1 MSVTKLLCSKQS
13 CRWAFALLFCV
24 AIVSPVSCGGGTGQ
38 NGGGGGSSQQSWD
51 FFRIVNASIAPV
63 TIQYAYAPSMIL
75 KDGVYHVFFCSGG
88 NIFPAWDYIRYVKST
103 DGGQTW
109 SDPVDMLRATAFNGN
124 DLAACDPSV
133 VFFQGFYY
141 MYYGSA
147 NTTGSN
153 SFQTVVQVARS
164 TAIDGP
170 YLTYTQRGTWED
182 LPDDPQVI
190 IKPLVTRSHAP
201 TGYGAGQPSVVVLNG
216 KLLMWYT
223 DDSEQEAAADGDF
236 TIFRQYMLESS
247 DPVIWTPDPIRQTS
261 IRGQDSPDVKYDATG
276 NRFVVTWVSNMFTNN
291 ASLTRAY
298 SSDGL
303 TWGTTQTLNP
313 AGRFPPYTHN
323 AGEGSDETGHLIPAA
338 SKTIIGF
345 GAPYS
350 LSQVNSLGNWDLYG
364 VFVDSP

>member
-1 MSVTKLLCSKQS
+1 MGIRALILRCYCFASLLW
-13 CRWAFALLFCV
+13 R
-24 AIVSPVSCGGGTGQ
+24 GTGQ

-88 NIFPAWDYIRYVKST
+88 KLFPAWDYIRYVKST

-216 KLLMWYT
+216 KLLMWYNRRFRAGSRGGWRLYDLSSVYAGVVRPCNLDSRSNPT
-223 DDSEQEAAADGDF
+223 DEHSRPGFSRRKVRRNGQSL
-236 TIFRQYMLESS
+236 RS
-247 DPVIWTPDPIRQTS
+247 D
-261 IRGQDSPDVKYDATG
+261 
-276 NRFVVTWVSNMFTNN
+276 
-291 ASLTRAY
+291 L
-298 SSDGL
+298 GL
-303 TWGTTQTLNP
+303 
-313 AGRFPPYTHN
+313 
-323 AGEGSDETGHLIPAA
+323 
-338 SKTIIGF
+338 
-345 GAPYS
+345 
-350 LSQVNSLGNWDLYG
+350 
-364 VFVDSP
+364 